1 MLKIPMTS
9 ESKSSDVNTSEE
21 RKVLIIV
28 LALNA
33 ILAIALTVT
42 GVTADSSALIANALD
57 NGSDVLVYAIS
68 LVAVGRTMRWK
79 RIAAT
84 ASGILLLLFALLIL
98 IDTIRR
104 FLTGSE
110 PIGPTM
116 MVMAL
121 IAAVVNLIC
130 LKLLMGLKVQDV
142 NLRAAETF
150 SANDFIANGG
160 ILVAGFLVAWLGQSW
175 PDLVVGLG
183 VVAIAAKGGIDIL
196 RDAQESN

>member
-1 MLKIPMTS
+1 MTS